1 MYGHSKG
8 IKARTLNIIYMRKDW
23 ILDIAIGISSIFIF
37 AAMMLFLPTIMP
49 EAFGYVAAFLI
60 FVLYLTI
67 MGLFVIR
74 RFVGET
80 PQKKVKN

>member
-1 MYGHSKG
+1 
-8 IKARTLNIIYMRKDW
+8 MRKDW

-37 AAMMLFLPTIMP
+37 AVALLFLPEVLP
-49 EAFGYVAAFLI
+49 AAFGYVAAFLI
-60 FVLYLTI
+60 FVLYLTL
-67 MGLFVIR
+67 MGLFVVK